1 MVRIV
6 GVDLPNKRLEIALTY
21 IYGVGPTQSQKLIE
35 ITKLDRNKRANDL
48 TEAEVAELRR
58 ELENNHTVEGDLR
71 RKVRNDVQRLKDIGS
86 WRGGRH
92 AMGLPCRGQKTK
104 CNARSWKGPRPA
116 KAGARNKRK

>member
-1 MVRIV
+1 M
-6 GVDLPNKRLEIALTY
+6 
-21 IYGVGPTQSQKLIE
+21 GPTQSQKLIE
-35 ITKLDRNKRANDL
+35 IAKLDRNKRANDL

-86 WRGGRH
+86 YRGGRH

>member
-86 WRGGRH
+86 YRGGRH
-92 AMGLPCRGQKTK
+92 TMGLPCRGQKTK

>member
-21 IYGVGPTQSQKLIE
+21 IYGVGPTQSKHLIE
-35 ITKLDRNKRANDL
+35 LTKLDPNKRANDL
-48 TEAEVAELRR
+48 TEAEVAELRK
-58 ELENNHTVEGDLR
+58 ELENNHVVEGDLR

-86 WRGGRH
+86 YRGDRH
-92 AMGLPCRGQKTK
+92 ASGLPCRGQKTK

-116 KAGARNKRK
+116 KAGSRNKRK